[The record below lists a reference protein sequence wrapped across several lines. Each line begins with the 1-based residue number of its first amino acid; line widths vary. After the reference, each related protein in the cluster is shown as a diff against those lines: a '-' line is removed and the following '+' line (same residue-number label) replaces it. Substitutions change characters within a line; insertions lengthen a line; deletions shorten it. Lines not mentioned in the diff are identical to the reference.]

1 MGMALRRPKGGKILL
16 RGAEEMLTPEEE
28 GNVATVQDALKMM
41 VGSTSQEAQP
51 QKMERQGNL
60 PPHPRPPRLWREYG
74 PASKYLDFSPVKMI
88 SDV

>member
-60 PPHPRPPRLWREYG
+60 PPALRASGESMAL
-74 PASKYLDFSPVKMI
+74 PANTLI
-88 SDV
+88 SAQ